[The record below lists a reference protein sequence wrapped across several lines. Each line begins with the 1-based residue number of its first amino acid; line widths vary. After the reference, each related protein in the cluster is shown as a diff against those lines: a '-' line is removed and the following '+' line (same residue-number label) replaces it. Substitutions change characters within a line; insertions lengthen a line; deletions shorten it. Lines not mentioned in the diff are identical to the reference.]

1 MKQNLLFILDL
12 YQVKGIYY
20 YFFSEDIPMVDQLK
34 AIQEVLLER
43 MEISGV
49 KGIKKVY
56 ISEKKF
62 KKFEPKIGF
71 RELKYI
77 F

>member
-1 MKQNLLFILDL
+1 
-12 YQVKGIYY
+12 
-20 YFFSEDIPMVDQLK
+20 MVDQLK